1 MAVPARKVRQLPAAR
16 PTLRPVP
23 PRTRKAP
30 TRPRPA
36 RRARRRTPFALFS
49 LTLVTLLV
57 MLLASAQAIVAQQA
71 FRVADLTRSIERL
84 EEGHG
89 QLRLKVAEMT
99 SPQRLVRAAR
109 RFGLVL
115 PDRVELLEI
124 DPVRPGGGTGGT
136 DEGTGGV
143 PLPAGG
149 AGSGPV
155 LAQGPEG
162 SEG

>member
-1 MAVPARKVRQLPAAR
+1 V
-16 PTLRPVP
+16 
-23 PRTRKAP
+23 
-30 TRPRPA
+30 
-36 RRARRRTPFALFS
+36 
-49 LTLVTLLV
+49 VTLLV

-71 FRVADLTRSIERL
+71 FRVAELTRSIERL

-89 QLRLKVAEMT
+89 QLRLEVAEKS

-124 DPVRPGGGTGGT
+124 DPARPGGGTGGT

-143 PLPAGG
+143 PLPDGG
-149 AGSGPV
+149 AGTGV
-155 LAQGPEG
+155 LAQAAQG
-162 SEG
+162 SEEG

>member
-23 PRTRKAP
+23 PRTREA
-30 TRPRPA
+30 RAHPRPA

-49 LTLVTLLV
+49 LTVVTVLV

-89 QLRLKVAEMT
+89 QLRLKLAEMT

-124 DPVRPGGGTGGT
+124 DPARPGGGTGGT

-143 PLPAGG
+143 PLPAEG
-149 AGSGPV
+149 AGPGL
-155 LAQGPEG
+155 LAKAAEG
-162 SEG
+162 EEG